1 MSGSGFLFE
10 TEVFETEQSFHA
22 EQTFEVEHDIHME
35 QNFEVE
41 FDSFQIG
48 GSAEPYEGEYA
59 VTPTVE
65 GQKLKT
71 ANKYMSDDLTIEAIP
86 AYEVSNDSGGQT
98 FYIAKG

>member
-22 EQTFEVEHDIHME
+22 EQ
-35 QNFEVE
+35 NFEVE

-48 GSAEPYEGEYA
+48 GSVEPYEGEYA

-71 ANKYMSDDLTIEAIP
+71 ANKYMSDDLTVEAIP